1 MRVLVPVETAR
12 FERDMSTD
20 FGTDADVQDL
30 FRTTAR
36 RFFEAKAPLDWL
48 AIRADETQTRHGDYL
63 WHEFVDMGWTGITFP
78 EDAGGAGLRFSDQ
91 VFLFEELGRVLYPG
105 PYFSNFALAAACI
118 ETDPHLVEELISGKK
133 TFTLAWAEPGSDRL
147 INGDAAVLCRAEPA
161 GDFWQLFGTKIA
173 VPDAALVTSA
183 VVLAQGP
190 DGVSLYLIELSG
202 PGVTVSPQEGIDGT
216 RREYEINLDGASAT
230 MLATPAR
237 TPVLL
242 AETSRRSSLAAAFE
256 ALGVAERVLADIVQ
270 YANSREQF
278 GKPIGAFQA
287 VSGPLAD
294 CFVAIQ
300 LARALAEWGV
310 LAFEQGDPATDIA
323 IAAAK
328 ASACEAASKTVE
340 RAIQVAGAIGFTWE
354 YHLHRFLRRSIW
366 LESFEGT
373 STTLRA
379 KVAAALM
386 DQRSTIKTVELL
398 DDVAAV
404 EYRQEVRE
412 WISQNLKGA
421 GSGLDLISSLESYEQ
436 TKRLWRAAMCDT
448 GNLVAHWPVEYG
460 GKGLSDVYTAI
471 FREEAIKAHPRVS
484 HGDCGVDLVAP
495 LLMRYGT
502 AAQRERFLE
511 PIRMESEIWTQGFSE
526 PNAGSDLAAL
536 QTRAVNDGSNW
547 ILNGNKIWATYA
559 PVADWIFVL
568 ARTDP
573 EAKRHRGISC
583 FLVDA
588 RSPGV
593 EIRPIR
599 DISGDSEFGEI
610 FFTDVQVPDANM
622 LGGVNEGWG
631 VAVMTLAHERVIES
645 YEDIGELGFV
655 FDRLLDGY
663 RLVEGWDSDG
673 SAGGSAAENSLTR
686 DRIARLWSQLQAV
699 RLVQY
704 RCVLALEHSDTPPS
718 ESEIVKLVWSE
729 IAQEV
734 AKLAVELFASGTTNR
749 GPGSNNS
756 EYWRWNYLV
765 ARSLTIY
772 AGTSEII
779 KSVVAERV
787 LGLPRSR

>member
-1 MRVLVPVETAR
+1 
-12 FERDMSTD
+12 MSRD
-20 FGTDADVQDL
+20 FGAGAEVQDL

-36 RFFEAKAPLDWL
+36 RFSEAKAPLDWL
-48 AIRADETQTRHGDYL
+48 TIRADEAQTRREDYL
-63 WHEFVDMGWTGITFP
+63 WDELVDLGWTGITFP
-78 EDAGGAGLRFSDQ
+78 EEVGGAGLRFSDQ
-91 VFLFEELGRVLYPG
+91 VFLFEELGRALYPG
-105 PYFSNFALAAACI
+105 PFFSSFALAAACI
-118 ETDPHLVEELISGKK
+118 ETDAHRVAELISGAK
-133 TFTLAWAEPGSDRL
+133 TFTLAWAEPGGDRL
-147 INGDAAVLCRAEPA
+147 INGDAAILCRAEPGA
-161 GDFWQLFGTKIA
+161 DDWQLFGVKVA

-190 DGVSLYLIELSG
+190 EGAGLFLIDLSG
-202 PGVTVSPQEGIDGT
+202 HGVTVSPQEGVDGT
-216 RREYEINLDGASAT
+216 RREYEVNLEGVRAT
-230 MLATPAR
+230 MLATPAQ
-237 TPVLL
+237 TPAVL
-242 AETSRRSSLAAAFE
+242 AETSRRARLAATFE
-256 ALGVAERVLADIVQ
+256 ALGVAERVLADVVK
-270 YANSREQF
+270 YASSREQF

-310 LAFEQGDPATDIA
+310 LAFDRGDPAIDVA

-340 RAIQVAGAIGFTWE
+340 QAIQVSGAIGFTWE
-354 YHLHRFLRRSIW
+354 YHLHRFLRRSLW
-366 LESFEGT
+366 LESFEGP
-373 STTLRA
+373 STNLLAT
-379 KVAAALM
+379 VAAGVLDA
-386 DQRSTIKTVELL
+386 RFTIETVEVL
-398 DDVAAV
+398 DDDDAAIF
-404 EYRQEVRE
+404 RAEVRE
-412 WISQNLKGA
+412 WISENLNGA
-421 GSGLDLISSLESYEQ
+421 GSGLDLIGSMESYEQ
-436 TKRLWRAAMCDT
+436 TKRLWRAAMCET

-502 AAQRERFLE
+502 DAQRERFLE
-511 PIRMESEIWTQGFSE
+511 PIRWESEIWTQGFSE

-536 QTRAVNDGSNW
+536 QTRAVKDGDIW

-588 RSPGV
+588 KSPGV
-593 EIRPIR
+593 EVRAIR

-610 FFTDVQVPDANM
+610 FFTDVQVPETNM
-622 LGGVNEGWG
+622 LGEVNAGWG

-663 RLVEGWDSDG
+663 RLVEEWNSDRG
-673 SAGGSAAENSLTR
+673 AGGAAVENSLSR
-686 DRIARLWSQLQAV
+686 DRLARLWCQLQAV

-734 AKLAVELFASGTTNR
+734 AKLAVELFASGTSNR
-749 GPGSNNS
+749 GPGSDNS

>member
-1 MRVLVPVETAR
+1 MPVVSAR
-12 FERDMSTD
+12 CEREMATESE
-20 FGTDADVQDL
+20 TDAFVQDL

-36 RFFEAKAPLDWL
+36 SFFEAKAPLDWL
-48 AIRADETQTRHGDYL
+48 ETRADETYTHAEDYL
-63 WHEFVDMGWTGITFP
+63 WNEVVDMGWTGITFP
-78 EDAGGAGLRFSDQ
+78 EEVGGAGLRFSDQ
-91 VFLFEELGRVLYPG
+91 VFLFEELGRALYPG
-105 PYFSNFALAAACI
+105 PYFSNFALAAPGI
-118 ETDPHLVEELISGKK
+118 EHDAHLTEQLISGEK

-161 GDFWQLFGTKIA
+161 GADWQLFGTKVA
-173 VPDAALVTSA
+173 VPDAALVTNA
-183 VVLAQGP
+183 VVLAQNQ
-190 DGVSLYLIELSG
+190 DGFGIYLIDLAGS
-202 PGVTVSPQEGIDGT
+202 GVTIVPIRGIDGT
-216 RREYEINLDGASAT
+216 RREYEIVMDGVAAT
-230 MLATPAR
+230 MLATPDQ
-237 TPVLL
+237 TPAILT
-242 AETSRRSSLAAAFE
+242 EISRRSRLAASFE
-256 ALGVAERVLADIVQ
+256 ALGIAERVLADIVQ
-270 YANSREQF
+270 YASSREQF

-300 LARALAEWGV
+300 LARALADWAV
-310 LAFEQGDPATDIA
+310 QAYEQGDQAADMA

-366 LESFEGT
+366 LECFEGT

-379 KVAAALM
+379 KVADALLDM
-386 DQRSTIKTVELL
+386 KSPIKTVELL
-398 DDVAAV
+398 DSSAAGKF
-404 EYRQEVRE
+404 RADVRE
-412 WISQNLKGA
+412 WIKQNLGNA
-421 GSGLDLISSLESYEQ
+421 GSGIDLISSLESYEER
-436 TKRLWRAAMCDT
+436 KRQWRVSMCET

-502 AAQRERFLE
+502 DSQRERFLE

-536 QTRAVNDGSNW
+536 QTRAVKDGPNW
-547 ILNGNKIWATYA
+547 IVNGNKVWATYS

-588 RSPGV
+588 KSPGI

-599 DISGDSEFGEI
+599 DISGEWEFGEI
-610 FFTDVQVPDANM
+610 FFTDVQVPDSNM

-663 RLVEGWDSDG
+663 RLMEGL
-673 SAGGSAAENSLTR
+673 AAESSATGSVGANPLVR
-686 DRIARLWSQLQAV
+686 DQIAKLWSQLQAV

-729 IAQEV
+729 VAQDV
-734 AKLAVELFASGTTNR
+734 AKLGLELFATSNTNST
-749 GPGSNNS
+749 GMTNNA
-756 EYWRWNYLV
+756 EYWQWNNLV